1 MPKIK
6 GFDLSKYEG
15 SIARFP
21 AISNFIAKGK
31 TVIDPSQ
38 FRRLYDFV
46 VKKVGGI
53 LSLRRQRGL
62 KLANLAQQRGLKLA
76 NLSLQR
82 GQGLADL
89 SRQHGILRSGL
100 RGEHGIDKTKILRS
114 YFNAT

>member
-76 NLSLQR
+76 NLAQQRGLKLANLSLQR

-100 RGEHGIDKTKILRS
+100 RGRTWNR
-114 YFNAT
+114 

>member
-76 NLSLQR
+76 NLAQQRGAGLANVSLQR

-100 RGEHGIDKTKILRS
+100 RGRTWNR
-114 YFNAT
+114 